1 MTAIPN
7 PLSPTSLNTP
17 TSPTSLNTPTGG
29 ETPTQLQ
36 VLEEQLAAS
45 KAKRDAK
52 ATKAANKGKTD
63 NDKEN
68 SKPKKKRADG
78 SGSKAVK
85 PEHGKEEKE
94 AIR

>member
-1 MTAIPN
+1 MSEIPN
-7 PLSPTSLNTP
+7 PLSSTSLNTP
-17 TSPTSLNTPTGG
+17 IDGK
-29 ETPTQLQ
+29 TPTQLE

-52 ATKAANKGKTD
+52 VTKAANKGSGLKTD
-63 NDKEN
+63 KDKEN

-94 AIR
+94 AVR